1 MIGQQRIKIRKKSFR
16 PVPTGRNVIAQDG
29 VERRRNVILG
39 MEGKLFQALQG
50 RDNVSRPCRAWG
62 WLASLPEVALSLHP
76 RLFHR
81 VPLGLKTESFNFHII
96 LSLVLAAFSF
106 PSLAKPQVAKSGTP
120 PVVQVAAE
128 TIAQQDRLVL
138 STVAEVR
145 ASEAETT
152 ARLGAVALGY
162 APGIGTVREIK
173 REQIALA
180 INAAGFPAGTVQLV
194 SPAVILVRRAAQTLD
209 LALVREEIE
218 RVTLSEL
225 NASGA
230 TARLARLDLPALIE
244 APSGKL
250 EIRATTNTVRDLFS
264 PFTVFVELRQEGR
277 AVNRFN
283 VTAQVEAFASV
294 LVAAREI
301 AANTRLRP
309 EHFKQEV
316 KRLERPLNNYV
327 IDPERLRGMAARRD
341 FNRGDAIT
349 TEVIS
354 SEIVVHPGDQV
365 RILGQSGPLQI
376 MVTGEARAA
385 GRIGDRIQVKN
396 LQSGALLQ
404 AIVADEGLV
413 RVRF

>member
-1 MIGQQRIKIRKKSFR
+1 MRIEKQTIF
-16 PVPTGRNVIAQDG
+16 
-29 VERRRNVILG
+29 
-39 MEGKLFQALQG
+39 
-50 RDNVSRPCRAWG
+50 
-62 WLASLPEVALSLHP
+62 LSLA
-76 RLFHR
+76 LA
-81 VPLGLKTESFNFHII
+81 
-96 LSLVLAAFSF
+96 VLAF
-106 PSLAKPQVAKSGTP
+106 PSPAKPQVAKSGAP

-128 TIAQQDRLVL
+128 TIAQQDRLDL
-138 STVAEVR
+138 GTVAEVR

-152 ARLGAVALGY
+152 ARLRAVTLGY

-173 REQIALA
+173 REQIVLA
-180 INAAGFPAGTVQLV
+180 INAAGFPAGTVEVV

-230 TARLARLDLPALIE
+230 TARLARLDMPALIE

-277 AVNRFN
+277 AVKRFN
-283 VTAQVEAFASV
+283 VAAQVEAFAPV

-316 KRLERPLNNYV
+316 KRLERPLSSYV
-327 IDPERLRGMAARRD
+327 IEPERLRGMAARRD
-341 FNRGDAIT
+341 FRRGDAIT
-349 TEVIS
+349 TEAIS
-354 SEIVVHPGDQV
+354 AEIVVHPGDQV

-396 LQSGALLQ
+396 LQSGTLLQ